1 MTLKRARSRIS
12 KHKQHRQDIPIPQ
25 GLRLGHSNN
34 PNIVIKKNNTTYTI
48 KNNQVKS
55 VATVSSNPPSFNAL
69 DRNTADMSASE
80 RAVFDDRLPDGV
92 KEIYDTEYQVPRP
105 NADGFIPGF
114 GSIYRDA
121 PSPFSE
127 AGRYE
132 TGWHGTPSKPHTK
145 RKFKPPWEI

>member
-34 PNIVIKKNNTTYTI
+34 PNIVIKKNNATYTI

-55 VATVSSNPPSFNAL
+55 VATVSSNPPSFNVL
-69 DRNTADMSASE
+69 DRNTADMSAGE
-80 RAVFDDRLPDGV
+80 RAVFDNRPVFD
-92 KEIYDTEYQVPRP
+92 KANEIYDNAGIPRA

-114 GSIYRDA
+114 GSIYRDL
-121 PSPFSE
+121 PSPHSE

-132 TGWHGTPSKPHTK
+132 SGWHGTPSKPHTE